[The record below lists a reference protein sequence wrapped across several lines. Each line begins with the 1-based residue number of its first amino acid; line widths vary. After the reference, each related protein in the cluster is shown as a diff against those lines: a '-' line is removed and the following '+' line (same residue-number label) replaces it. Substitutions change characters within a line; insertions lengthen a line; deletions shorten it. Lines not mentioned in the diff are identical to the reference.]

1 MSLEENKAIVRRL
14 AEAINENALASFDD
28 LMSSDFVDRD
38 LQVKSLEGFK
48 KYESM
53 WAKGF
58 PDMHLTIEDITA
70 EGDKVWIRLKGTA
83 THTGE
88 FRGLA
93 PTGKKVTFKSF
104 MIWRIVDG
112 KIVERESQVWDF
124 IEFFKQIG
132 VIEYKGFPNEVK

>member
-1 MSLEENKAIVRRL
+1 MSLEKSKTIVRRL
-14 AEAINENALASFDD
+14 AKAINENDLASFDD
-28 LMSSDFVDRD
+28 LIASDFVDRD

-70 EGDKVWIRLKGTA
+70 EGDKVWIRLKVTA
-83 THTGE
+83 SHTGE

-93 PTGKKVTFKSF
+93 PTGKRVTLKSF
-104 MIWRIVDG
+104 MIWRIFDG

-124 IEFFKQIG
+124 IEFFKQLGGIEFKG
-132 VIEYKGFPNEVK
+132 VPNEVT